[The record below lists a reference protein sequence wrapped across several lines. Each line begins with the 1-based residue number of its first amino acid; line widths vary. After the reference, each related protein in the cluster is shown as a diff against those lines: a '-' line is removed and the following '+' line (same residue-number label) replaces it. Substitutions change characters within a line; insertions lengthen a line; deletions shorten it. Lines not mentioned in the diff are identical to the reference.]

1 MVRDQSANPVAN
13 VCVSAIIDTVTG
25 PDWAGGTSSAPDGS
39 YTLTGLPAATTRVQF
54 DDCNHTGP
62 YLQQWWDQQP
72 TYETATTLAVTP
84 GSAATGI
91 DASLVRAGA
100 ITGHVTD
107 RQGNPLSGIC
117 AQASSDTA
125 FGGLG
130 RTDESGNYTILLA
143 SAGSF
148 RVQFVDCNDT
158 TKWRTQWWD
167 DQPTAATAALVTVG
181 AGGTVDDVD
190 AHLDPGGPATI
201 SGNVTTLRGATPDS
215 GCVVAYLPNQFARFV
230 PVAADG
236 SYTITDVPS
245 GTFALAALSCADG
258 GEPSPVVPDPSVAG
272 VAYRGLWWNDVP
284 LVFDQ
289 GSDGG
294 PDPIAQHADLVTVN
308 PGDALT
314 GYDFCFGCEAVK
326 LQAVNP
332 TGTSVE
338 LSFTT
343 PDLVSPPVQSQ
354 DQLPDMVYTAT
365 CTTSSGGEN
374 RSASGSTQTL
384 VVDDLTPGST
394 YSCVVVGSV
403 DGVAVAASVQSNSF
417 TVPGAT
423 AAPTPSSGALA
434 FTGRSLD
441 DLGELA
447 VALLLSGLALLVVQR
462 RRRSRVA

>member
-1 MVRDQSANPVAN
+1 M
-13 VCVSAIIDTVTG
+13 
-25 PDWAGGTSSAPDGS
+25 
-39 YTLTGLPAATTRVQF
+39 
-54 DDCNHTGP
+54 
-62 YLQQWWDQQP
+62 
-72 TYETATTLAVTP
+72 TP
-84 GSAATGI
+84 GSATTGI
-91 DASLVRAGA
+91 DASLVRAGV

-107 RQGNPLSGIC
+107 REGNPLSGIC
-117 AQASSDTA
+117 AQATSDTA

-143 SAGSF
+143 AAGSF

-181 AGGTVDDVD
+181 AGGTVHDVD

-215 GCVVAYLPNQFARFV
+215 GCVVAYLPNQFAKFV

-258 GEPSPVVPDPSVAG
+258 GEPSPVVPDPSLAG
-272 VAYRGLWWNDVP
+272 VAYRGLWWNNVP

-289 GSDGG
+289 GPDGG
-294 PDPIAQHADLVTVN
+294 PDPIAEHADLVTVN

-314 GYDFCFGCEAVK
+314 GYDFCFGCDAVE

-338 LSFTT
+338 PNFTA
-343 PDLVSPPVQSQ
+343 PDLVSPVVQSQ
-354 DQLPDMVYTAT
+354 AVVPGMVYTAT

-374 RSASGSTQTL
+374 RSASGEHPDLGRRRPHPGLDLQLRRGRFGRRSGSGGLGAVEQLHRARRADSPDAVQWRGSRSPGDRSTTSASSR
-384 VVDDLTPGST
+384 PC
-394 YSCVVVGSV
+394 SCSRAWCSWWCRG
-403 DGVAVAASVQSNSF
+403 GVARGCVSRGCAIGLSS
-417 TVPGAT
+417 
-423 AAPTPSSGALA
+423 PSSA
-434 FTGRSLD
+434 
-441 DLGELA
+441 
-447 VALLLSGLALLVVQR
+447 
-462 RRRSRVA
+462 